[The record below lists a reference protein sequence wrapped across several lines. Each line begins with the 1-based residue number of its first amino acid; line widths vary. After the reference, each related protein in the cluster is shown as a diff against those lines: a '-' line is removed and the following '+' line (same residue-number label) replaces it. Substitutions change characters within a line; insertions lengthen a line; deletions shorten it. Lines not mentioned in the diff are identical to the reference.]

1 MAFNKYYQDELNSL
15 RELGAE
21 FSEQNPGLSKFLSEE
36 GDDPDVERLL
46 EGFSFLSGRIR
57 QKLDDDLPEISHS
70 LINVLWPNY
79 LRPVPSMS
87 VLEFQPRKHVISSKK
102 TIKKGAEVQSIQVEN
117 VSCLFRTCI
126 DVDVFPLELMSVS
139 SRDRSDGSQ
148 MDVKIEL
155 EAGVAAEDLELT
167 DLRLYLHDDQK
178 RAVSR
183 ILYLWLFRYLEEIEL
198 HVEYRSGG
206 PKHFVLDKNQIQAV
220 GFESQEALLPGSD
233 DVFSGYRLIQEF
245 FQLPEKFLFFDLKE
259 IGKHICDK
267 NVSGFKLSF
276 KFDRA
281 FDGAIKIRKEN
292 IRLHCTP
299 IVNLFARDADP
310 ILLEHNR
317 NEYLVRP
324 QTDNL
329 GAMEVFSVE
338 HIEAKVKGQSTRIS
352 YLPFESFKHQLQYT
366 ESEEHFYKLNARPSV
381 LGEGLDYY
389 VSFHSQVQQEYF
401 TQTVS
406 LELLCT
412 NRQLAQTLQ
421 ADQITYETGNSP
433 EFVQFSNIARA
444 TQSLAPPIASGL
456 HWRLISN
463 LALHYRSIAS
473 VEGLRTIV
481 KLYDFASF
489 VNRQSERTN
498 KQMCEGIEAVT
509 TDTVDIIKRGIP
521 LMGLETTLTLRES
534 KFGAK
539 GIQGEANMFL
549 FASLLNRV
557 FAQYAS
563 ANSFHR
569 LVVKASESGETYKW
583 PIISGA
589 QTRY

>member
-57 QKLDDDLPEISHS
+57 QKLEDDLPEISHS

-87 VLEFQPRKHVISSKK
+87 VLEFQPRKHVITSKK
-102 TIKKGAEVQSIQVEN
+102 TIKKGAEVQSIQIDKVN
-117 VSCLFRTCI
+117 CLFRTCT
-126 DVDVFPLELMSVS
+126 DVDIFPLEIMSVA

-148 MDVKIEL
+148 MDIKIDL
-155 EAGVAAEDLELT
+155 ESGVAGEDL
-167 DLRLYLHDDQK
+167 DLKNLKFYLHDDQK
-178 RAVSR
+178 RPVSR

-206 PKHFVLDKNQIQAV
+206 PKHFTLNKKQLQAA
-220 GFESQEALLPGSD
+220 GFEAKEALLPGTD

-245 FQLPEKFLFFDLKE
+245 FQLPEKFLFFNIND
-259 IGKHICDK
+259 IGKYICEK
-267 NVSGFKLSF
+267 NVSSFKLSF
-276 KFDRA
+276 KFNRA
-281 FDGAIKIRKEN
+281 FDGAIKIRKDN

-299 IVNLFARDADP
+299 IANLFARDADP

-317 NEYLVRP
+317 NEYMVRP

-329 GAMEVFSVE
+329 SAMEVFSIE
-338 HIEAKVKGQSTRIS
+338 HVEAKVKGQSTRVN
-352 YLPFESFKHQLQYT
+352 YLPFESFQHQLQYT
-366 ESEEHFYKLNARPSV
+366 ESQEHFYKLNARPSV

-389 VSFHSQVQQEYF
+389 ISFHSQVEQDFY

-406 LELLCT
+406 IDLLCT

-433 EFVQFSNIARA
+433 EFVQFSNITKA
-444 TQSLAPPIASGL
+444 THSLVPPIASGL

-473 VEGLRTIV
+473 IEGLRTIV

-498 KQMCEGIEAVT
+498 KQMCEGIEVVET
-509 TDTVDIIKRGIP
+509 NTIDILKSGIP
-521 LMGLETTLTLRES
+521 TMGLETTLTLRES

-583 PIISGA
+583 PIINGA

>member
-1 MAFNKYYQDELNSL
+1 MAFNKFYQDELNSL

-57 QKLDDDLPEISHS
+57 QKLEDDLPEISHS

-87 VLEFQPRKHVISSKK
+87 VLEFEPRKHVITSKK
-102 TIKKGAEVQSIQVEN
+102 TIKRGAEVQSIQVDK
-117 VSCLFRTCI
+117 VSCLFRTCV
-126 DVDVFPLELMSVS
+126 DVDIFPIEIMSVT

-148 MDVKIEL
+148 LDIKFEL

-167 DLRLYLHDDQK
+167 NLRMYLHDDQK
-178 RAVSR
+178 RPVSR
-183 ILYLWLFRYLEEIEL
+183 VLYLWLFRYLDEIEL
-198 HVEYRSGG
+198 EVDFRSGG
-206 PKHFVLDKNQIQAV
+206 PKRYTYSKRQISAV
-220 GFESQEALLPGSD
+220 GFESEESLLPGSD

-245 FQLPEKFLFFDLKE
+245 FQLPEKFLFFDLE
-259 IGKHICDK
+259 DVGKHICQK
-267 NVSGFKLSF
+267 NAAGFKVSF
-276 KFDRA
+276 KFNRA
-281 FDGAIKIRKEN
+281 FDGAVKIRKEN
-292 IRLHCTP
+292 IRLHCVP
-299 IVNLFARDADP
+299 IANLFERDADP

-317 NEYLVRP
+317 NDYLVRP
-324 QTDNL
+324 QTDSL
-329 GAMEVFSVE
+329 TTMEVFSIQHV
-338 HIEAKVKGQSTRIS
+338 EAKVKGQSTRIN

-366 ESEEHFYKLNARPSV
+366 ESQEHFYKLNARPSV

-389 VSFHSQVQQEYF
+389 ISFHSQAQQDYF

-406 LELLCT
+406 LDLLCT

-433 EFVQFSNIARA
+433 EFVQFTNITKA
-444 TQSLAPPIASGL
+444 TQSLVPPIASGL

-473 VEGLRTIV
+473 VEGLRTII

-489 VNRQSERTN
+489 VNRQNERTN
-498 KQMCEGIEAVT
+498 KQMCEGIEAVE
-509 TDTVDIIKRGIP
+509 TDTVDILRRGIP

-539 GIQGEANMFL
+539 GIQGEANMYL

-569 LVVKASESGETYKW
+569 LVVKAAESGEIYKW

>member
-102 TIKKGAEVQSIQVEN
+102 TIKKGAEVQSIQVDN

-148 MDVKIEL
+148 MDVKIEM
-155 EAGVAAEDLELT
+155 EAGVAAEDLELI
-167 DLRLYLHDDQK
+167 DLRFYLHDDQK

-183 ILYLWLFRYLEEIEL
+183 VLYLWLFRYLEEIEL

-206 PKHFVLDKNQIQAV
+206 PKNIVLHKEQIQAV

-245 FQLPEKFLFFDLKE
+245 FQLPEKFLFFDLKN
-259 IGKHICDK
+259 IGQYICDK

-292 IRLHCTP
+292 IRLHCSP

-329 GAMEVFSVE
+329 SAMEVFSVE

-433 EFVQFSNIARA
+433 EFVQFSNITRT